1 MRLFSLC
8 LSLSPFFLLSSLHS
22 QGNYAEWLSAKSD
35 RASNETKAKDSLSR
49 AMSAE
54 LDWVRSN
61 AKGQVKKGKARLRR
75 YEDMVAQAATFTQ
88 AAGVDTLQIPPA
100 PRLGDIVLEVEGLT
114 KTRPAPEGGP
124 DRVLFENLSF
134 SVPPGACVG
143 IVGPNG
149 AGQTTL
155 FRLIMGLEEADGGSL
170 RLGEQVRPMYVDQ
183 SRDGLDGDLSV
194 AEAIA
199 GGTEVLSIAGRDVTA
214 RQYASWY
221 GFKGADQQKKVGV
234 LSGGERNRLQLAR

>member
-1 MRLFSLC
+1 M
-8 LSLSPFFLLSSLHS
+8 
-22 QGNYAEWLSAKSD
+22 
-35 RASNETKAKDSLSR
+35 
-49 AMSAE
+49 
-54 LDWVRSN
+54 RSN

-149 AGQTTL
+149 AGKTTL

>member
-1 MRLFSLC
+1 M
-8 LSLSPFFLLSSLHS
+8 
-22 QGNYAEWLSAKSD
+22 
-35 RASNETKAKDSLSR
+35 KAKDSLAR
-49 AMSAE
+49 AMAAE

-75 YEDMVAQAATFTQ
+75 YEDMVAAAATFTQ
-88 AAGVDTLQIPPA
+88 AAGVDTLQLPPA

-114 KTRPAPEGGP
+114 KTRPALDGGP
-124 DRVLFENLSF
+124 DRVLMEGLSF

-149 AGQTTL
+149 AGKTTL
-155 FRLIMGLEEADGGSL
+155 FRMVMGLEAPDAGTV
-170 RLGEQVRPMYVDQ
+170 RLGEQVRTMYVDQ
-183 SRDGLDGDLSV
+183 SRDGLDPEANV
-194 AEAIA
+194 ADAIA
-199 GGTEVLSIAGRDVTA
+199 GGLEVLSIAGRDVTS